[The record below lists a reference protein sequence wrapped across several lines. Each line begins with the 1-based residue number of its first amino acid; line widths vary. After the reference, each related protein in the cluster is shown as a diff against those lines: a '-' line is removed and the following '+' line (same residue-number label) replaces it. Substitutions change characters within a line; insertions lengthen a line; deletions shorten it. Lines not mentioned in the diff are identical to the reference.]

1 MAVCCRFADQTLLVD
16 LFMAACSTSST
27 RTVSVVRLP
36 RQQPHMRWPT
46 VAFMVGRR
54 QRHHPRRSRSIFC
67 SKAAP
72 VGERSNQGER
82 LDVRTHR
89 PQPAK
94 GVATAALWRPACC
107 PWDGAAGHHP
117 LTVSPA
123 RHRDRSLG
131 PARLRQKHR
140 CRPPAE
146 EVPVRKTRGAS
157 WTVSKL
163 NWKFC

>member
-1 MAVCCRFADQTLLVD
+1 LLPLCRPNALGGPVYGSLQHFVNAHGQR
-16 LFMAACSTSST
+16 CPP
-27 RTVSVVRLP
+27 LP

-89 PQPAK
+89 PQPTK